1 MTRFISP
8 LYDTTF
14 KYLWKNDNSRKFFI
28 KLIKYLTTI
37 DLTNYHLYDNEIN
50 SGNNLKDYRL
60 DLVFVP
66 NDEDERFSTT
76 INIEMYKDYHSTDSI
91 KSFSYVFSLLSKS
104 LKQGDTYFEKQI
116 VQVNFNDGYF
126 KDNKEVGSICYMIS
140 DESGKYKKN
149 YMKIY
154 EVYLSKYKGLCYNE
168 TNELDAMLSFLSA
181 NSYEEMEQIAC
192 GKKEAL
198 AIMDE
203 LKRLAKEEDFLPEYD
218 FEREM
223 RRVTNTEKE
232 ISKQEGLAEGHA
244 EGLTE
249 GHAKGLTEGKE
260 SAAREIASNLLKNNV
275 DIETISKST
284 DLSIEELN
292 NLKEKEV
299 N

>member
-1 MTRFISP
+1 
-8 LYDTTF
+8 
-14 KYLWKNDNSRKFFI
+14 
-28 KLIKYLTTI
+28 
-37 DLTNYHLYDNEIN
+37 
-50 SGNNLKDYRL
+50 
-60 DLVFVP
+60 
-66 NDEDERFSTT
+66 
-76 INIEMYKDYHSTDSI
+76 
-91 KSFSYVFSLLSKS
+91 
-104 LKQGDTYFEKQI
+104 
-116 VQVNFNDGYF
+116 
-126 KDNKEVGSICYMIS
+126 MIS

-168 TNELDAMLSFLSA
+168 ANELDAMLSFLSA
-181 NSYEEMEQIAC
+181 NSYEEMERIAC

-232 ISKQEGLAEGHA
+232 ISKQEG
-244 EGLTE
+244 
-249 GHAKGLTEGKE
+249 KE
-260 SAAREIASNLLKNNV
+260 SAIREVASKLLKNNV

-284 DLSIEELN
+284 GLSIEELN
-292 NLKEKEV
+292 NL

>member
-244 EGLTE
+244 EG
-249 GHAKGLTEGKE
+249 HAEGLTEGKD
-260 SAAREIASNLLKNNV
+260 SAIREVAINFMKNGV
-275 DIETISKST
+275 DINIISKST
-284 DLSIEELN
+284 GLSIEELN
-292 NLKEKEV
+292 NLK
-299 N
+299 